1 MSALAIVAGWIVVVF
16 IGLLGLVVLWKI
28 FDNTINL
35 SFLISEANGQAS
47 MSRFQFLVFTF
58 VIAMSFFL
66 ITVSGNRM
74 PDVPEG
80 VWALLGISG
89 GSYVISKGIQ
99 KSASAAVKGAT
110 PAAAEDGRGA
120 GGPE

>member
-1 MSALAIVAGWIVVVF
+1 MIALAIVAGWVVVVF

-35 SFLISEANGQAS
+35 KFLISETDGQAS

-66 ITVSGNRM
+66 ITVSGSKL
-74 PDVPEG
+74 PQVPEG

-89 GSYVISKGIQ
+89 GSYVIAKGIQ
-99 KSASAAVKGAT
+99 KSGETVKGAT
-110 PAAAEDGRGA
+110 ATAAGEAQHPGKPG
-120 GGPE
+120 